1 MRGIG
6 VLLMFAAL
14 APLLAMVSGG
24 LEPSLGLSLV
34 AYGTLFAGVFCF
46 TAGVL
51 RNR

>member
-1 MRGIG
+1 M
-6 VLLMFAAL
+6 VTAL

-24 LEPSLGLSLV
+24 LEPSLVFSLV
-34 AYGTLFAGVFCF
+34 AYGMLFAGVFCF